1 MLRLWWQSGHSCK
14 LIHCCPVAAA
24 VTAAVVATAAVA
36 ATAARA
42 TAAVTAT
49 AAPATAACATAAV
62 TATAAPA
69 TAATNK
75 DLFHKTNLGMID
87 IAQEPSGCT
96 RSLFVLKPSKII
108 VIVGSGG

>member
-49 AAPATAACATAAV
+49 AAPATAA
-62 TATAAPA
+62 
-69 TAATNK
+69 TNK

-96 RSLFVLKPSKII
+96 RSLFVLEPSKII

>member
-1 MLRLWWQSGHSCK
+1 M
-14 LIHCCPVAAA
+14 A

-36 ATAARA
+36 ATAAR
-42 TAAVTAT
+42 
-49 AAPATAACATAAV
+49 ATAAV

-87 IAQEPSGCT
+87 IAQETSGCT

>member
-36 ATAARA
+36 ATAART
-42 TAAVTAT
+42 TAAA
-49 AAPATAACATAAV
+49 